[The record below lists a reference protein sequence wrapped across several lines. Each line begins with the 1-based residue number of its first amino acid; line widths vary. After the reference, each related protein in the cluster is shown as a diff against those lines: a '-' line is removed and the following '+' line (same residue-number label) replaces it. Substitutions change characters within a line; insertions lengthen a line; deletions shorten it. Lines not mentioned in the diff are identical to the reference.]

1 MLFISGFRNKA
12 GKNFR
17 ESGLILKIDKEIRRH
32 AQ

>member
-12 GKNFR
+12 GKNFYELR
-17 ESGLILKIDKEIRRH
+17 LILKVDKEIRRH